1 MQRNPD
7 FNGGVSL
14 GGHSLGSLILFDL
27 LCHQKPQHNMPE
39 PDVMFG
45 GEEVDEDEQG
55 KAMPPVSLL
64 RSLPI
69 ILAHILDTSLR
80 LNVIIKKL
88 GVMGFN
94 PEF

>member
-55 KAMPPVSLL
+55 KVMPPVSLF
-64 RSLPI
+64 
-69 ILAHILDTSLR
+69 
-80 LNVIIKKL
+80 KL
-88 GVMGFN
+88 TINYERFSVRVQLKLIVPNFIPAKSN
-94 PEF
+94 